1 MIVITRNGET
11 TVYTG
16 WRAWL
21 IAGLASVVAAAV
33 VVIVAFLMLGVAITL
48 AAFLLFVVPVAIVLA
63 LIASRFQSTHP
74 R

>member
-11 TVYTG
+11 TVYRG

-21 IAGLASVVAAAV
+21 IAGLASIAAAAV
-33 VVIVAFLMLGVAITL
+33 IVVVAFLMLGLAITL

-63 LIASRFQSTHP
+63 FIASRFQSP
-74 R
+74 RPR

>member
-21 IAGLASVVAAAV
+21 IVGLASIVAAAV
-33 VVIVAFLMLGVAITL
+33 IVVVAFLMLGLAITL
-48 AAFLLFVVPVAIVLA
+48 AAILVFVVPVAIVLA
-63 LIASRFQSTHP
+63 LIASRFPSM
-74 R
+74 RSR

>member
-21 IAGLASVVAAAV
+21 IVGLASIVAAAV
-33 VVIVAFLMLGVAITL
+33 VVIVAFLMLGLAITL
-48 AAFLLFVVPVAIVLA
+48 AAFLLFVVPLAIVFA
-63 LIASRFQSTHP
+63 LVASGLRST
-74 R
+74 RSR

>member
-21 IAGLASVVAAAV
+21 IVAAVSVTAALGI
-33 VVIVAFLMLGVAITL
+33 VIVAFLLLGIAITI
-48 AAFLLFVVPVAIVLA
+48 AALLVFVVPLAILLAVVA
-63 LIASRFQSTHP
+63 SWMQSHRPT
-74 R
+74 

>member
-21 IAGLASVVAAAV
+21 IAGLASIVAAAV
-33 VVIVAFLMLGVAITL
+33 IVVVAFLMLGLAITL
-48 AAFLLFVVPVAIVLA
+48 AAILVFVVPVAIVLA
-63 LIASRFQSTHP
+63 LIASRFQSM
-74 R
+74 RSR

>member
-21 IAGLASVVAAAV
+21 IVGLASIVAAAV
-33 VVIVAFLMLGVAITL
+33 IVVVAFLMLGLAITL
-48 AAFLLFVVPVAIVLA
+48 AAILLFVVPVAIVLA
-63 LIASRFQSTHP
+63 LVASRLQSN
-74 R
+74 RSR

>member
-1 MIVITRNGET
+1 MIVITRNGHT

-21 IAGLASVVAAAV
+21 ITAAASVAAALAL
-33 VVIVAFLMLGVAITL
+33 VIVAFLILGIAVTL
-48 AAFLLFVVPVAIVLA
+48 ATLLLFVVPLAIVFA
-63 LIASRFQSTHP
+63 LVASWMRSAGS